1 LEAARSA
8 SSSCPCLC
16 PLRGHDHKSDMLI
29 RSQGGDPL
37 AFLRDRRQGDCPP
50 VTSSCY
56 NEE

>member
-1 LEAARSA
+1 
-8 SSSCPCLC
+8 
-16 PLRGHDHKSDMLI
+16 MLI